1 MGTYYLKESENLNEL
16 KQVKIVTD
24 QLDIVFYDQGK
35 HKLIY
40 AKQELDILP
49 KQYEDI
55 KYEDKQLNKVEI
67 LGYIDISTKR
77 DKTTSVKADDCV
89 AQIDEKY
96 AVKKKSSGKLV
107 GYLLVTD
114 ENGVT
119 YYVGLC
125 KKSFILVPIFIG
137 IALAVLFL
145 LFMFNFR
152 TTPTPTPNN
161 TPKVEDTKPVFKEG
175 DKGTG
180 ELDVDDIDFGEQLMF
195 RMRLNCTPMVTDDV
209 MNIRIESPAE
219 ENANYGFVVKVYAL
233 QKIDGDEIIE
243 EYEEEGKLIYESPQ
257 IFANENIG
265 ECELDTPLE
274 SGVYIGR
281 AVYDVYDLDNNLL
294 GKTAAK
300 LTINVQ

>member
-1 MGTYYLKESENLNEL
+1 MGTYYLKESKNIEEL
-16 KQVKIVTD
+16 KQIKIVTD
-24 QLDIVFYDQGK
+24 PVDVVFNKIGK

-49 KQYEDI
+49 NPDV
-55 KYEDKQLNKVEI
+55 DKSSKIEV

-77 DKTTSVKADDCV
+77 DKTISVKADDCI
-89 AQIDEKY
+89 AQIDGKY

-107 GYLLVTD
+107 GSLLVTD

-125 KKSFILVPIFIG
+125 KKSFILVPILIG

-152 TTPTPTPNN
+152 TTPIPTPDN
-161 TPKVEDTKPVFKEG
+161 TPKVEDTTPVFKEG

-180 ELDVDDIDFGEQLMF
+180 ELDVDNIDFGEQLMF
-195 RMRLNCTPMVTDDV
+195 RMKLNCTPMVTDNV

-219 ENANYGFVVKVYAL
+219 ENANYGFVVKIYAL
-233 QKIDGDEIIE
+233 QKINGDETIE
-243 EYEEEGKLIYESPQ
+243 EYEGEGKLIYESPQ

-274 SGVYIGR
+274 NGVYIGR

-300 LTINVQ
+300 LTISVQ